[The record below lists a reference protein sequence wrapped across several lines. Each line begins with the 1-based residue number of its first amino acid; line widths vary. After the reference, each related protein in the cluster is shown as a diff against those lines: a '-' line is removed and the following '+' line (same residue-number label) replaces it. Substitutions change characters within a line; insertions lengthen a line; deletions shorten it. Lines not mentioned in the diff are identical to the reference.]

1 MARTNK
7 LIELVFSDIKRFD
20 TIQQFLDVDDALS
33 LPVDPILQK
42 FKNLYV
48 ETIESI
54 KAELELLAD
63 LEEII
68 VQMRCEKFTP
78 KNFNLSITNNS
89 IYVKLLF
96 YRENRKIK
104 DIRIIAGNVATFGD
118 DLDALANDQSFIDMF
133 TEKAKAA
140 MAKEI
145 QKTYYKLITK
155 MKTTSIYI

>member
-20 TIQQFLDVDDALS
+20 AVQQFLDVDDALS

-42 FKNLYV
+42 FKDIYA
-48 ETIESI
+48 ETLENI

-68 VQMRCEKFTP
+68 VQMRCEKFAP

-104 DIRIIAGNVATFGD
+104 DIRVIAGNVATFGD

-145 QKTYYKLITK
+145 QKTYNKLETK